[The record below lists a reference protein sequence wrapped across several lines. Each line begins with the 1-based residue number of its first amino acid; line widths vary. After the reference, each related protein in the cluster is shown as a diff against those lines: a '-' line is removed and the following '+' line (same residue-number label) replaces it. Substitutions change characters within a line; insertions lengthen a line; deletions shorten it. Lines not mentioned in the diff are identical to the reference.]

1 MSELTNTRANRTN
14 LRRQL
19 LTTAS
24 ALALIASACGSG
36 TARAGDGDADRPVVW
51 IELGGQFE
59 HLSDG
64 EDKFVPPFL
73 LAAQRPAPQTVDPL
87 SIGHPP
93 RTSYSEEG
101 KISFQPE
108 DSNWVFS
115 AGIRVGRTSSHQGLN
130 QQSYPTKGIPVAQY
144 VSKPGVPITPGE
156 AIQNRKALQFVDAQR
171 QDHESHM
178 ILDFQAGKDVGLGMF
193 GAGSSSIFSL
203 GVRFAQFGSK
213 SNIAFAS
220 DPDAHPTYIYFGNIK
235 VFYGG
240 IYHLNDASLAAA
252 RSFHGIGPSI
262 SWNASAPVVGN
273 PADGEIALDWGA
285 NAALLF
291 GRQRANVHHQTTA
304 QYHMGKYPYASVA
317 RTTLYRHT
325 PPDRIRSRSVTV
337 PNIGGFAG
345 LSFRY
350 ANAKLSLGYRGDFFF
365 GAMDGGIDTAKKEN
379 RSFYGP
385 FASVSIGLGG

>member
-1 MSELTNTRANRTN
+1 MSELINASGRSKDFRW
-14 LRRQL
+14 QL
-19 LTTAS
+19 LTTVS
-24 ALALIASACGSG
+24 ALALIGSAYGSG
-36 TARAGDGDADRPVVW
+36 TARAGDGDTDRSTVW

-73 LAAQRPAPQTVDPL
+73 LASPRPAPETVDPL
-87 SIGHPP
+87 TVGHSP
-93 RTSYSEEG
+93 RSSFGEEG

-108 DSNWVFS
+108 NSNWVFS
-115 AGIRVGRTSSHQGLN
+115 VGVRVGRTTSHQELN
-130 QQSYPTKGIPVAQY
+130 QQSYPTKGIPAAQY
-144 VSKPGVPITPGE
+144 TSKPGVPITSGVT
-156 AIQNRKALQFVDAQR
+156 IRNRKALQFIDAQR
-171 QDHESHM
+171 QDRESHT

-213 SNIAFAS
+213 SNIVLAS
-220 DPDAHPTYIYFGNIK
+220 DPDAHPTYKYFGNIK
-235 VFYGG
+235 GFDGG
-240 IYHLNDASLAAA
+240 IYHLNDASLAAV

-262 SWNASAPVVGN
+262 SSNASAPVVGN

-291 GRQRANVHHQTTA
+291 GRQRAKVHHQTTA
-304 QYHMGKYPYASVA
+304 QYHMGKYQYSSVA

-345 LSFRY
+345 LSSVMQMPNSASAIAETSSLAPWTAASTRRRRRT
-350 ANAKLSLGYRGDFFF
+350 AASTDLS
-365 GAMDGGIDTAKKEN
+365 
-379 RSFYGP
+379 P
-385 FASVSIGLGG
+385 ASALV